1 MPEKKSIKETKEKKR
16 SVLTDEDKKH
26 FDASMNYNDELLRKL
41 AKL

>member
-1 MPEKKSIKETKEKKR
+1 MPEKKSIKETKEKK
-16 SVLTDEDKKH
+16 SVLTEEDKKH